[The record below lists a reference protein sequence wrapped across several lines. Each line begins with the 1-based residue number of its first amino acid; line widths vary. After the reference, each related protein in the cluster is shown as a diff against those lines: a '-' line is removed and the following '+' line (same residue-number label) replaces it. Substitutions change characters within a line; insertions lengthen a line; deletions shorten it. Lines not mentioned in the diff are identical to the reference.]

1 MSRNKIIAANWKM
14 NLNIIQAQKLTSQL
28 KKNSSKIK
36 TKAEVVLFTNS
47 IYLSKASAEFK
58 KSTKICVGAQNCY
71 FEKSGAFTGEI
82 SVDMIKSSGAK
93 WILCGHSERRMLFG
107 ETDEMIAKKVSAVL
121 ESGLKMMLCVGEDL
135 ACRKKNQQNKKVAE
149 QLSIA
154 LGGIDKKY
162 INSIAIAYEP
172 VWAIGTGVTA
182 TAAQV
187 QEMHSFIRKNIQ
199 EIVGKK
205 AKDISIVYG
214 GSCNPSNAKE
224 IFFCKDV
231 DGGLIGG
238 ASLDADSFSKII
250 ASIS

>member
-1 MSRNKIIAANWKM
+1 MF
-14 NLNIIQAQKLTSQL
+14 L
-28 KKNSSKIK
+28 
-36 TKAEVVLFTNS
+36 
-47 IYLSKASAEFK
+47 
-58 KSTKICVGAQNCY
+58 
-71 FEKSGAFTGEI
+71 
-82 SVDMIKSSGAK
+82 
-93 WILCGHSERRMLFG
+93 
-107 ETDEMIAKKVSAVL
+107 
-121 ESGLKMMLCVGEDL
+121 
-135 ACRKKNQQNKKVAE
+135 KNQQNSKVAE

-182 TAAQV
+182 TSAQV

-224 IFFCKDV
+224 IFSCKDV

-250 ASIS
+250 ASIL